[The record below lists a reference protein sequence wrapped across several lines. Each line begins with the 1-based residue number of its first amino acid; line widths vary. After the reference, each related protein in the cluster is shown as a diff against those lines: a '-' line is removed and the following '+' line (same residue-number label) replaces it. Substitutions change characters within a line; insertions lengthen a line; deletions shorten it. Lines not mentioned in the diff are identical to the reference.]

1 MTINNKGS
9 EDAGAV
15 PATST
20 IRMHMKPKL
29 IRHLF
34 DCKESNKRFSLYE
47 YDGKISVMH
56 ERLYDGG
63 ELGSTGT

>member
-20 IRMHMKPKL
+20 IYIGSAL
-29 IRHLF
+29 SQQ
-34 DCKESNKRFSLYE
+34 EAQSLE
-47 YDGKISVMH
+47 L
-56 ERLYDGG
+56 LYSLPDPV
-63 ELGSTGT
+63 